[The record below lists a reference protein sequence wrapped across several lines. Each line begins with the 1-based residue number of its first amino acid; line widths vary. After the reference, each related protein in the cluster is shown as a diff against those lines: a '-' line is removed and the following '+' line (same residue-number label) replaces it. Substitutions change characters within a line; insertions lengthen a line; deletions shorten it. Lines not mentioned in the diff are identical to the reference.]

1 LLVGVLLVVV
11 VVVVVAVGLVLAVA
25 VGLVL
30 AVAVVLVL
38 AVAVVVGRPWA
49 QEARIGD
56 PIYRWRGNEGDW
68 SEC

>member
-1 LLVGVLLVVV
+1 MLVGVLLVVV
-11 VVVVVAVGLVLAVA
+11 VVVVVA